1 MSTPVARLL
10 PATERTGCRTHRE
23 GAATP
28 PDQRPQDAGPRQDPS
43 SPETDGSPPTDSG
56 PHTAG
61 DDRAGG
67 RGGLPGRPLTA
78 GRRQDGDSRP
88 DERRFRSVLGR
99 FATGVVAI
107 TALDPITGEPYGLA
121 ANSFT
126 SVSLDPPLVAF
137 CVAHTS
143 TSWPR
148 LREAKNVTVNVLA
161 EHQQPVCAQ
170 LAARGGD
177 KFAGLGWSPSPAGNP
192 VLDDVLAW
200 IDCTVETEHQA
211 GDHLIVVARAI
222 QLDTHADGGPL
233 LFFRG
238 DYGRFDGPA

>member
-1 MSTPVARLL
+1 MSTHAARLIA
-10 PATERTGCRTHRE
+10 PDGCDGRPHGAPYQHGTTNGNTPIASTSVGGPN
-23 GAATP
+23 GAAK
-28 PDQRPQDAGPRQDPS
+28 
-43 SPETDGSPPTDSG
+43 
-56 PHTAG
+56 H
-61 DDRAGG
+61 
-67 RGGLPGRPLTA
+67 
-78 GRRQDGDSRP
+78 
-88 DERRFRSVLGR
+88 FRSVLSR

-107 TALDPITGEPYGLA
+107 TALDPESGRPSGLA

-148 LREAKNVTVNVLA
+148 LRAARTLTVNVLA

-170 LAARGGD
+170 LATKGGD
-177 KFAGLGWSPSPAGNP
+177 KFAGLSWTRSPGGNP
-192 VLDDVLAW
+192 LLEGALAW
-200 IDCTVETEHQA
+200 LECSVEAEHPA
-211 GDHLIVVARAI
+211 GDHVIVVARVH

-238 DYGRFDGPA
+238 GYGRFAS